1 MKKFLLFIGLFFFA
15 ASAEAW
21 GAVTAADSDGDGLSD
36 SEETAIQ
43 TDPKQ
48 CDTDQDGL
56 SDGLEM
62 GKIHPT
68 AQRPECVGLQAVGSN
83 YFRLRLLD
91 PREEDSDGDRLLDGE
106 EDANFNGWVDFNE
119 TDPTTTD
126 TDDDGL
132 SDGLEKTLDKNK
144 DGRKDFDLVDLS
156 NGEDC
161 SPPTD
166 KTDLDCDGFVNGV
179 DEDSDND
186 GCLDAEEG
194 KADRN
199 DNSIL
204 DVWETNVKGCG
215 VATGSGGGGGSGG
228 GPAPSL
234 GSGVEEDV
242 AQKDIVLP
250 SEVLPAKGGGACQLS
265 PWAAETEVSGAKPW
279 LFLVGLFLIVLGVV
293 RSKV

>member
-1 MKKFLLFIGLFFFA
+1 MKKFFLLLSLLFFTA
-15 ASAEAW
+15 APALS

-36 SEETAIQ
+36 SEEMALQ

-68 AQRPECVGLQAVGSN
+68 AQRPECVGLQAAGSN

-91 PREEDSDGDRLLDGE
+91 PREEDSDGDGLLDGE
-106 EDANFNGWVDFNE
+106 EDTNFNGWVDFNE
-119 TDPTTTD
+119 TDPTTAD

-144 DGRKDFDLVDLS
+144 DGRKDFDLIELS

-161 SPPTD
+161 SPPSD
-166 KTDLDCDGFVNGV
+166 KTDLDCDGFANGV

-199 DNSIL
+199 DNGIL
-204 DVWETNVKGCG
+204 DVWETSVKGCG
-215 VATGSGGGGGSGG
+215 SATGSGSGG
-228 GPAPSL
+228 GAGGLRPSL
-234 GSGVEEDV
+234 GRSPEEDSV
-242 AQKDIVLP
+242 EKDIVLP
-250 SEVLPAKGGGACQLS
+250 SEVLPAKGGGACQFS
-265 PWAAETEVSGAKPW
+265 PGTEEAKVAGAKPW
-279 LFLVGLFLIVLGVV
+279 LFLIGLFLIVLGVV
-293 RSKV
+293 RARA